1 MNKKSIG
8 IILLIGSIIWLVT
21 TLFWVIQ
28 SFTYPTTFRIIINI
42 LSLFPP
48 VALLL
53 FSIYFNQSDDV
64 LTQKTKDIN
73 SDSSSIKNLTI
84 GEWMLNYLVM
94 SIPLIGLIF
103 LIIWAADK
111 NNVIRKNWAASM
123 LIWFGVIIFIY
134 LLVFLISLFS
144 ISLFNF

>member
-8 IILLIGSIIWLVT
+8 IILLIGSIIWLVSN
-21 TLFWVIQ
+21 LFWLIQ
-28 SFTYPTTFRIIINI
+28 SFTYPTISRIIINT

-64 LTQKTKDIN
+64 LTQKTKDIH

-94 SIPLIGLIF
+94 SIPLIGFIF

-134 LLVFLISLFS
+134 LLVFLITFSLVD
-144 ISLFNF
+144 INF

>member
-8 IILLIGSIIWLVT
+8 IILLIGSIIWLVSN
-21 TLFWVIQ
+21 LFWLIQ
-28 SFTYPTTFRIIINI
+28 SFTYPTISRIIMNI

-84 GEWMLNYLVM
+84 GEWVLNYLVM
-94 SIPLIGLIF
+94 SIPLIGFIF

-134 LLVFLISLFS
+134 LLVFLITFSLVD
-144 ISLFNF
+144 INF